1 MKSAKSKKNK
11 KKNKPK
17 KQHCVFIFK
26 KKQFY
31 STSTKINNLTLG
43 GEKGTKII
51 FYYFKTNQSA
61 ASS

>member
-1 MKSAKSKKNK
+1 MKCAKSQKNLKKTN
-11 KKNKPK
+11 